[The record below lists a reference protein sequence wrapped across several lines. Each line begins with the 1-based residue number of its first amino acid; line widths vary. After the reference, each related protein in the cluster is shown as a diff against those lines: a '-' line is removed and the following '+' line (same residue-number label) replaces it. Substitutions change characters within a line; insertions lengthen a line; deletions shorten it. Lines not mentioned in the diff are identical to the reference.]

1 MLATLKIERV
11 SFSASSCSII
21 VKTIGDAKS
30 IDRARLSLVLLQA
43 YPRINEH
50 ACINSCGAHFGDCMD
65 TTSLPHVL
73 EHCILCEL
81 AEVEKAKAEKLSGL
95 KIAKKFSATTD
106 NLGLKLA
113 KIEFNYY
120 DDIRALNAIKNA
132 ESKLNEMIANASRI

>member
-1 MLATLKIERV
+1 
-11 SFSASSCSII
+11 
-21 VKTIGDAKS
+21 
-30 IDRARLSLVLLQA
+30 
-43 YPRINEH
+43 
-50 ACINSCGAHFGDCMD
+50 MD

-81 AEVEKAKAEKLSGL
+81 AEVEKVKDQNVSEI

-106 NLGLKLA
+106 NLGSKLA

-132 ESKLNEMIANASRI
+132 ESKLNEMITNASRI

>member
-1 MLATLKIERV
+1 M
-11 SFSASSCSII
+11 
-21 VKTIGDAKS
+21 
-30 IDRARLSLVLLQA
+30 
-43 YPRINEH
+43 
-50 ACINSCGAHFGDCMD
+50 
-65 TTSLPHVL
+65 
-73 EHCILCEL
+73 CEL

-132 ESKLNEMIANASRI
+132 ESKLNEMIANASIV